1 MLIIPDSVQSILRNL
16 EECGY
21 EGFVVGGAVR
31 DFLMGEK
38 PHDWDIATNAKPEQV
53 KELFP
58 KVLDTG
64 IKHGTVTAMVDG
76 EGYEITTYRVDGD
89 YSDGRHPDNVVFVDF
104 IEQDLSRRDFT
115 INAMAMDVR
124 GNIVDPFGGREDIE
138 KGIVRCVGDPDDRFS
153 EDALRMIRAVRFESK
168 FDFSLDESTKEA
180 ITRNTDKLSSVSMER
195 IRDEFT
201 KMLMT
206 DHPRVGF
213 EDAYETGIT
222 AKVFPEFDAMM
233 ECEQNTP
240 YHFTNVGEHSLIGV
254 EVCPKDE
261 ILRWSMLLHDAG
273 KPDSKSS
280 KNGRDTF
287 YGHAE
292 KSASIADDV
301 LTRFRFST
309 KDKNKVVSLVKYH
322 GLVMSKA
329 NKVRRFAAKHG
340 EPFLHDLYNIKKAD
354 AKASN
359 PDYYDAIMSEHTPF
373 IKQAIGY
380 IHDGTAIKPS
390 DLNING
396 NELKEYG
403 IEGKSIG
410 AFMRIA
416 YDECLARPELN
427 TNDLLRQRAQK
438 LSDRMNIKKNLDE
451 AQEMAEQKGLVTEKE
466 NDEPALDI

>member
-16 EECGY
+16 EERGY

-38 PHDWDIATNAKPEQV
+38 PHDWDIATNAQPEQV

-64 IKHGTVTAMVDG
+64 IKHGTVTAMVGG

-89 YSDGRHPDNVVFVDF
+89 YSDGRHPDDVVFVDS
-104 IEQDLSRRDFT
+104 IEKDLSRRDFT

-124 GNIVDPFGGREDIE
+124 GNIVDPFGGKEDIE
-138 KGIVRCVGDPDDRFS
+138 KGIVRCVGDPDDCFS

-168 FDFSLDESTKEA
+168 FGFCLDKNTKDA
-180 ITRNTDKLSSVSMER
+180 ITRNADKLSSVSMER
-195 IRDEFT
+195 VRE
-201 KMLMT
+201 K
-206 DHPRVGF
+206 
-213 EDAYETGIT
+213 
-222 AKVFPEFDAMM
+222 EFDG
-233 ECEQNTP
+233 NTNKKAILQ

-254 EVCPKDE
+254 EACPKDE
-261 ILRWSMLLHDAG
+261 ILRWSMLLHDMG

-287 YGHAE
+287 YNHAE
-292 KSASIADDV
+292 KSAEIADDV

-309 KDKNKVVSLVKYH
+309 KDKNKAVSLVKYH
-322 GLVMSKA
+322 GLVMSKS
-329 NKVRRFAAKHG
+329 NKIRRFAAKHG
-340 EPFLHDLYNIKKAD
+340 ETFLNDLYTIKKAD

-359 PDYYDAIMSEHTPF
+359 PDYYDAIMREHTPF
-373 IKQAIGY
+373 IEKAIGY

-410 AFMRIA
+410 AFMRSA
-416 YDECLARPELN
+416 YDECLTRPELN
-427 TNDLLRQRAQK
+427 TNDFLRQRAQK

-451 AQEMAEQKGLVTEKE
+451 AQEMAEQKGLVTGKE
-466 NDEPALDI
+466 DDEPVFDI

>member
-16 EECGY
+16 EERGY

-38 PHDWDIATNAKPEQV
+38 PHDWDIATNAQPEQV

-64 IKHGTVTAMVDG
+64 IKHGTVTAMVGG

-89 YSDGRHPDNVVFVDF
+89 YSDGRHPDDVVFVDS
-104 IEQDLSRRDFT
+104 IEKDLSRRDFT

-124 GNIVDPFGGREDIE
+124 GNIVDPFGGKEDIE

-168 FDFSLDESTKEA
+168 FGFCLDKNTKDA
-180 ITRNTDKLSSVSMER
+180 ITRNADKLSSVSMER
-195 IRDEFT
+195 VRDEFT

-213 EDAYETGIT
+213 KDAYETGIT
-222 AKVFPEFDAMM
+222 AKVFPEFDAIM

-254 EVCPKDE
+254 EACPKDE
-261 ILRWSMLLHDAG
+261 ILRWSMLLHDMG

-287 YGHAE
+287 YNHAE
-292 KSASIADDV
+292 KSAEIADDV

-309 KDKNKVVSLVKYH
+309 KDKNKAVSLVKYH
-322 GLVMSKA
+322 GLVMSKS
-329 NKVRRFAAKHG
+329 NKIRRFAAKHG
-340 EPFLHDLYNIKKAD
+340 ETFLNDLYTIKKAD

-359 PDYYDAIMSEHTPF
+359 PDYYDAIMREHTPF
-373 IKQAIGY
+373 IEKAIGY

-410 AFMRIA
+410 AFMRSA
-416 YDECLARPELN
+416 YDECLTRPELN
-427 TNDLLRQRAQK
+427 TNDFLRQRAQK

-451 AQEMAEQKGLVTEKE
+451 AQEMAEQKGLVTGKE
-466 NDEPALDI
+466 DDEPVFDI